1 MKDDLPVDYRDPPK
15 AYVGQP
21 RRSPAQEFGD
31 FPDRSKPDA
40 PARRENAEDALDA
53 DRPAGASTTPVGPT
67 KKKIIVWRARP
78 RKS

>member
-1 MKDDLPVDYRDPPK
+1 MSENLPIDYRDYPT

-21 RRSPAQEFGD
+21 KRHPSQEFGD

-53 DRPAGASTTPVGPT
+53 DRPAGASTTPVSDTP
-67 KKKIIVWRARP
+67 KKTIVWKARGH
-78 RKS
+78 K